1 MNLVLVFM
9 CLHTIKALF
18 LSSEATFTCSIIH
31 KGPPQQVSPNVWFG
45 RLFLHQIL
53 FLWSPPAIKP
63 GSFHFVRWTCRLL
76 HYSLMSCSLTHKVCT
91 SGCFTYRCE
100 IISFKNASS
109 SILSIL
115 KSNLCRKITV
125 CLQGSDQCVLNPKRT
140 ELWGDKHKT
149 WK

>member
-1 MNLVLVFM
+1 MNLVLVLM

-45 RLFLHQIL
+45 RLFLHQML
-53 FLWSPPAIKP
+53 FLWSPPDY
-63 GSFHFVRWTCRLL
+63 RLQ
-76 HYSLMSCSLTHKVCT
+76 YSLISCSLPHKVCT
-91 SGCFTYRCE
+91 SGFFTYWCE

-115 KSNLCRKITV
+115 KSKLCRKITV

-140 ELWGDKHKT
+140 ELWVDKHKR